1 MKCMVLAGGRGDRLW
16 PLSRKNYPKQFISV
30 HGSHSVFQ
38 ETIARNMAFCDEFI
52 IVTNREYQFIV
63 ENQMKAFQ
71 GLTYRLVLEEEA
83 RKTTAAILLACLEFP
98 LSELLFIVPSDHV
111 IRGESYKDDINR
123 AMVLAKNGGLVVFG
137 MPVAKPDVRFGYLQ
151 YREDDVERFVEK
163 PALSQAQAYQRAGNY
178 LINSGMFLFTNG
190 DLLQEV
196 RQQSPDVFKACER
209 AFEDRLVEKGKHIFY
224 RREALEQIPAQP
236 IEKTVFEGTRKGK
249 VIRASFS
256 WKDVEVWRI

>member
-1 MKCMVLAGGRGDRLW
+1 MKCMILACGRGDRLL

-30 HGSHSVFQ
+30 HGSHSIFQ

-63 ENQMKAFQ
+63 ENQLKAFQ
-71 GLTYRLVLEEEA
+71 GITYRLVLEEEA

-98 LSELLFIVPSDHV
+98 LSELLFIVPSDQV

-123 AMVLAKNGGLVVFG
+123 AMVLARNGGLVVFG
-137 MPVAKPDVRFGYLQ
+137 MPVEKPDVRYGYVQ
-151 YREDDVERFVEK
+151 CRGEDVRRFVEK
-163 PALSQAQAYQRAGNY
+163 PDLSQAEEYQKAGDY
-178 LINSGMFLFTNG
+178 LINGGMFLFTNG

-196 RQQSPDVFKACER
+196 RQQSPEVFMACER

-224 RREALEQIPAQP
+224 RREAMEQIPAQS
-236 IEKTVFEGTRKGK
+236 IEKTVFEWKKKGK
-249 VIRASFS
+249 VVQASFS
-256 WKDVEVWRI
+256 WKTGGAGAL